1 MDKYEYMSLQFTSGD
16 LKKLTDGLNKLG
28 SEGWHVVSTTPCAYY
43 QVQTGVVDGW
53 HGIQYDILL
62 ERKIN

>member
-1 MDKYEYMSLQFTSGD
+1 MDKYEYKNINFHSGNRD
-16 LKKLTDGLNKLG
+16 NLVDVLNKFG
-28 SEGWHVVSTTPCAYY
+28 AEGWHVVSSTPCAYY
-43 QVQTGVVDGW
+43 QVQQEVMDGW